1 MAKQVS
7 NINAKI
13 LASGTEG
20 SGSNALLDQRD
31 LLLDQLSEVTQIT
44 VSCGKGQAEVRL
56 GNTGSGPVI
65 VSSNDNPSKGNSGTT
80 VIDVVNRGSRLQP
93 VVSNQTATN
102 QIQGGIIAGMV
113 EAFAISD
120 DTLKEIDA
128 LATLL
133 TGAI

>member
-1 MAKQVS
+1 MRIVAIEKGKDLAGQFNLYSDRIENLKSQIESKAGNAVTSVNLLAKQVS

-44 VSCGKGQAEVRL
+44 VSYGSKGQAEVRL

-65 VSSNDNPSKGNSGTT
+65 VSSNDNPSKT
-80 VIDVVNRGSRLQP
+80 LWLLYLL
-93 VVSNQTATN
+93 SN
-102 QIQGGIIAGMV
+102 
-113 EAFAISD
+113 
-120 DTLKEIDA
+120 
-128 LATLL
+128 L
-133 TGAI
+133 TI